1 MSARQ
6 KAPMSRGLTG
16 CLALLVLMP
25 LSCGGFG
32 RLGDGL
38 TREAPDPVTFAG
50 WADAGPG
57 RDHEAI
63 AAALREVHTG
73 LLPAEVDHVAR
84 VLVRE
89 CERADLSPQLV
100 LAVIRVESS
109 GYNFARSRAGA
120 LGLMQ
125 LLPPTGRAVA
135 RRIGVAWRGRET
147 LFDAPTNVRL
157 GIAYLRE
164 LLDRYGDVSTALA
177 AYNWGPTR
185 VSSLLRRGREVP
197 KVYPGRVLSAFRE
210 AGARDT

>member
-1 MSARQ
+1 
-6 KAPMSRGLTG
+6 MSRKLTT

-25 LSCGGFG
+25 LSCGSFG
-32 RLGDGL
+32 RLEERGAAA
-38 TREAPDPVTFAG
+38 APDPISFAA
-50 WADAGPG
+50 WPG
-57 RDHEAI
+57 RAAPAEVGAI

-89 CERADLSPQLV
+89 CERADLSPDLV

-135 RRIGVAWRGRET
+135 HRLGVTWRGRET
-147 LFDAPTNVRL
+147 LFDPGINVRL

-177 AYNWGPTR
+177 AYNWGPSR
-185 VSSLLRRGREVP
+185 VSSMLRRGDDAP
-197 KVYPGRVLSAFRE
+197 SVYPRRVLSAFRE
-210 AGARDT
+210 GSARDT

>member
-1 MSARQ
+1 
-6 KAPMSRGLTG
+6 MSRRLTA
-16 CLALLVLMP
+16 CLALLALMP
-25 LSCGGFG
+25 RSCGGFG
-32 RLGDGL
+32 RIGFGRIGEGL
-38 TREAPDPVTFAG
+38 TAPAPDPMSFAAWSEG
-50 WADAGPG
+50 DAPP
-57 RDHEAI
+57 DHEVV
-63 AAALREVHTG
+63 AAALREGHTG
-73 LLPAEVDHVAR
+73 LLPAEIDHVAR

-89 CERADLSPQLV
+89 CERTDLSPELV

-125 LLPPTGRAVA
+125 LLPPTGRDVA
-135 RRIGVAWRGRET
+135 RRLGVTWRGRET

-185 VSSLLRRGREVP
+185 VSSMLKRGDDVP
-197 KVYPGRVLSAFRE
+197 SVYPRRVLSAFRE
-210 AGARDT
+210 VGARDT